1 MGGVLTDPIEKW
13 PSDDDQKWCV
23 NVDTKNKN
31 GGMSDPTHFFTSF
44 TWYSGAERG
53 KYIAIDLWYLQ
64 H

>member
-13 PSDDDQKWCV
+13 QSDDDQKWCV

-31 GGMSDPTHFFTSF
+31 SGKPAPMNFFTSF

-53 KYIAIDLWYLQ
+53 RHIAIELWYL
-64 H
+64 HH